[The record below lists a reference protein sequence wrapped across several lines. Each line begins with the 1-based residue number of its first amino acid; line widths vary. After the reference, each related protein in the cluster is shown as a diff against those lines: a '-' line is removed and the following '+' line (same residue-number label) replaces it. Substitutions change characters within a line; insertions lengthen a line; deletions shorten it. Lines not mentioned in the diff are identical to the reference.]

1 MRILIDIVHPAD
13 VNFYKGAIEELRKG
27 HEVVISV
34 MDRGNLPAFVGQYL
48 GKCAIIGKH
57 STGGFFSK
65 AAANVSR
72 VLALRSFIRKMKP
85 DVVTSFSYY
94 PGAATFF
101 LKVPSVIFH
110 DDPE

>member
-1 MRILIDIVHPAD
+1 MKILIDIVHPAD
-13 VNFYKGAIEELRKG
+13 VNFYRNSVLELRKE

-94 PGAATFF
+94 PGKIRNRF
-101 LKVPSVIFH
+101 LAVSI
-110 DDPE
+110 

>member
-1 MRILIDIVHPAD
+1 
-13 VNFYKGAIEELRKG
+13 
-27 HEVVISV
+27 
-34 MDRGNLPAFVGQYL
+34 MDSGNLASFVERYLGKVTIVGKHCAGNVGQYL

-72 VLALRSFIRKMKP
+72 VLALRSFIRKIKP

-94 PGAATFF
+94 P
-101 LKVPSVIFH
+101 KNYP
-110 DDPE
+110 